1 MNPLSKERGSTTLEA
16 AIVVPVTL
24 LIILIIVMAGRIA
37 MANQAIN
44 AVACDTARAASLA
57 RDVSSAHRI
66 ANATA
71 TTSLESNGLHC
82 TSQDVRL
89 DTSGLHAEAG
99 TRRTVG
105 ATVTCTV
112 ELRDIT
118 FPGMP
123 SSTTLTATVSS
134 PVDPYRERNR

>member
-24 LIILIIVMAGRIA
+24 LIILIIVMGGRIA

-44 AVACDTARAASLA
+44 AVASLA

-123 SSTTLTATVSS
+123 SSTTLTATASS